1 MSEEKV
7 FEFLGT
13 TLTTVRVRQRYKNF
27 VSSALLSEVDGVA
40 VVYRSHLWLLIL
52 GILLIVGGALMAL
65 ANNENQGGA
74 FMLSVVFGVFAIAIY
89 YMTREIVMQIHAGEV
104 VIREQ
109 ISGNRMK
116 DCIEFIDALE
126 EEKRNFELAE
136 RRRAY
141 DHGR

>member
-7 FEFLGT
+7 FELLGT

-27 VSSALLSEVDGVA
+27 ISSALLSEVDGVA

-52 GILLIVGGALMAL
+52 GIISLAGGVLVAIGEDGFFGSLLFVLGLFSI
-65 ANNENQGGA
+65 A
-74 FMLSVVFGVFAIAIY
+74 FY
-89 YMTREIVMQIHAGEV
+89 YISREMVLQVHAGEV
-104 VIREQ
+104 VIRERVSANQ
-109 ISGNRMK
+109 MK

-136 RRRAY
+136 RKRAY
-141 DHGR
+141 DHER